1 MACEAL
7 RATPA
12 GMQARLLPIAAVAAA
27 AMKDDSR
34 LRELYAEV
42 VRMPFPGGTL
52 TKEWAD
58 AFTQADRADWA
69 RELYDLAAAQ
79 MGNTSRPNA
88 DLTRVQIEFLIGQKA
103 FEAAETLL
111 LQNYGS
117 FIPESAAMIV
127 KLYREWGRLDQIE
140 AEMPKYFLPE
150 GVTLEVRFLS
160 KE

>member
-1 MACEAL
+1 
-7 RATPA
+7 
-12 GMQARLLPIAAVAAA
+12 MQARLLPIAAIAAA

-58 AFTQADRADWA
+58 AFTQAGRADWA

-88 DLTRVQIEFLIGQKA
+88 DLTRAQIEFLIGQKA

-117 FIPESAAMIV
+117 FIPEAAAMIV
-127 KLYREWGRLDQIE
+127 KLYRAWGRPDHIE
-140 AEMPKYFLPE
+140 EELAKYFLPE
-150 GVTLEVRFLS
+150 GVALEVRFLAGS
-160 KE
+160 DGISPAQNKK